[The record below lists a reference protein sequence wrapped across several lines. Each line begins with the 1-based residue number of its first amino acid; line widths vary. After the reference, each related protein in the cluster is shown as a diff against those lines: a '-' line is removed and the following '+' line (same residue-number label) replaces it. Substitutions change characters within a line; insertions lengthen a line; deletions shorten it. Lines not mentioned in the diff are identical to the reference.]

1 MAYHRTPRKDAYDVV
16 VIGAGMGGLSA
27 AAGLAHRGL
36 DVLAVEA
43 HYRAGGYAHSF
54 VRHKRLPGH
63 DSLSAFEFD
72 AAVHLT
78 PGGGPGEGLH
88 RLLREWGVDDRVEFL
103 PVQPM
108 YRTVSPGLET
118 LIASGMEGFLESH
131 ARHFPAEREGFASLL
146 AVMDRMA
153 TEIRRLGELEIPKDQ
168 MMRLMVRHCP
178 TVLRYSSRTLGELL
192 DQHLDDPVAKSVV
205 STLWTYLGL
214 PPSRCSAVAFAVM
227 LMSFV
232 HENAYYVRG
241 SFQKLA
247 DAFVHALENFGGE
260 LVMPRKVRRILVDE
274 GGRAAGVELDSGD
287 RVRARAVISNVDAH
301 QTFFDML
308 GRERLEADF
317 AESLERRPLSIS
329 AFEVFLA
336 VDLDLAAMGVVH
348 ETFFAPG
355 HDPEEV
361 YERHA
366 AGDVFGCGIS
376 IPTIEDPTVAPPGFH
391 TVCVTTFAPWER
403 AWKQD
408 KAGLAGRLVD
418 EAEKVIP
425 GLRAASVFQE
435 AGTPWTM
442 NRYTGNR
449 HGAIYGWDASP
460 KSLATRLSME
470 TPVPGLF
477 LAGHWTRPG
486 GGLYA
491 VVTSGQ
497 VAADKVYR
505 ELADGRLLCASA

>member
-1 MAYHRTPRKDAYDVV
+1 
-16 VIGAGMGGLSA
+16 MGGLSA
-27 AAGLAHRGL
+27 AAGLAYRGL

-54 VRHKRLPGH
+54 LRHKRLPETGR
-63 DSLSAFEFD
+63 LGGFEFD

-88 RLLREWGVDDRVEFL
+88 RLLTDWGVADQVEFL

-108 YRTVSPGLET
+108 YRTVAPGLET

-131 ARHFPAEREGFASLL
+131 VRHFPHEREGFTNLL
-146 AVMDRMA
+146 AAMDRMA
-153 TEIRRLGELEIPKDQ
+153 TEIRRLGEMEVPKDQ
-168 MMRLMVRHCP
+168 MMRTMVRHCP
-178 TVLRYSSRTLGELL
+178 TVLRYSSRSLQNLL
-192 DQHLDDPVAKSVV
+192 DQHLKDPVAQSVV

-214 PPSRCSAVAFAVM
+214 PPTRCSAVAFSVM

-241 SFQKLA
+241 SFQRLA
-247 DAFVHALENFGGE
+247 NAFVAALEKFGGE
-260 LVMPRKVRRILVDE
+260 LVMPRRVSRILLDE
-274 GGRAAGVELDSGD
+274 AGRAAGVELDKGE
-287 RVRARAVISNVDAH
+287 RVRASAVISNVDAH
-301 QTFFDML
+301 QTFFDMV
-308 GRERLEADF
+308 GRERLDADF
-317 AESLERRPLSIS
+317 AGSLERRPVSIS

-336 VDLDLAAMGVVH
+336 VQMDLKGMGVVH

-361 YERHA
+361 FDRHA

-376 IPTIEDPTVAPPGFH
+376 IPTIEDDTVAPPGFH
-391 TVCVTTFAPWER
+391 TVCITMFAPWER
-403 AWKQD
+403 VWKND
-408 KAGLAGRLVD
+408 KVGLARRLVE

-425 GLRAASVFQE
+425 GLRRSVFFEE

-442 NRYTGNR
+442 NRYTGN
-449 HGAIYGWDASP
+449 HQGAIYGWDASP
-460 KSLATRLSME
+460 KSLATRLAME
-470 TPVPGLF
+470 TPVPGLY

-497 VAADKVYR
+497 IAADKVYQQL
-505 ELADGRLLCASA
+505 EAGRALCASL